1 MPKAPET
8 RVLDAARSGR
18 GCRRRDLRRA
28 ARACGR
34 RGDAPA
40 DAARVP
46 EDAGGAAA
54 PPPAARPAPETRASY
69 AALWVRILRFCRG
82 RCLAFLP
89 GRWLGALTLCFFT
102 VCEAV
107 APRRTR

>member
-1 MPKAPET
+1 HRA
-8 RVLDAARSGR
+8 AARSTPGATPRGPGAPGGGGGR
-18 GCRRRDLRRA
+18 PGPV
-28 ARACGR
+28 
-34 RGDAPA
+34 RG
-40 DAARVP
+40 
-46 EDAGGAAA
+46 AGGGTKARGGPPAA
-54 PPPAARPAPETRASY
+54 PPRLARSARY

-89 GRWLGALTLCFFT
+89 GRWLGALTLRFFT

>member
-1 MPKAPET
+1 MPKAAET
-8 RVLDAARSGR
+8 RVQDAARSGR

-46 EDAGGAAA
+46 EDAGAAGA
-54 PPPAARPAPETRASY
+54 PPPAARPASECALRRALGADLEVLAGPVPGLPSGPAARGAHLVLFLY
-69 AALWVRILRFCRG
+69 AA
-82 RCLAFLP
+82 
-89 GRWLGALTLCFFT
+89 
-102 VCEAV
+102 
-107 APRRTR
+107 

>member
-1 MPKAPET
+1 MPKVAEM
-8 RVLDAARSGR
+8 RVQDAARSGR
-18 GCRRRDLRRA
+18 GGRRRDLRRA

-46 EDAGGAAA
+46 EDAGAAAA
-54 PPPAARPAPETRASY
+54 PPRPLRAPSARDASY

-89 GRWLGALTLCFFT
+89 GRWLGTLTLRFFT